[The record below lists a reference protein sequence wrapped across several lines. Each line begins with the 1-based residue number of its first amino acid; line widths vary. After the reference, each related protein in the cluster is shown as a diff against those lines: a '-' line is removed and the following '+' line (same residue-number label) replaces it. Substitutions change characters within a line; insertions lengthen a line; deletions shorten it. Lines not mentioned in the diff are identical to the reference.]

1 MKNSQIINVFVVME
15 ITQVIGNKLDCEI
28 IGKFIDTEGRLI
40 LLNINIKDNIIT
52 LVCLYAP
59 NCKTIVKPNR
69 ITVF

>member
-28 IGKFIDTEGRLI
+28 IGQFIDTEGRLI

-52 LVCLYAP
+52 LVC
-59 NCKTIVKPNR
+59 
-69 ITVF
+69 